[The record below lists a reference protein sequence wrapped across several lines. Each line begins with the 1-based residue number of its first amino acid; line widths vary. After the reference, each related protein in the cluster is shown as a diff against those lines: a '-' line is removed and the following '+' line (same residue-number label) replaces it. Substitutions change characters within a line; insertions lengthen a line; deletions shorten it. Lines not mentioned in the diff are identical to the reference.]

1 MKFQLIHKFN
11 LTRLLIA
18 AALLGSACFLQAARA
33 KRQRAFPKHHR
44 IKLFLASA
52 RLTGSHFGWP

>member
-18 AALLGSACFLQAARA
+18 ARCWGRP
-33 KRQRAFPKHHR
+33 AFFKPR
-44 IKLFLASA
+44 TPSDSG
-52 RLTGSHFGWP
+52 LTPNATESNSSWPQNA